1 MIKRVSQIMRT
12 DFERLNLLDSVQKAI
27 ELSLN
32 RKQDYFPVL
41 DQGAPIGVVT
51 YKELLDAHPN
61 RIIADTS
68 VKRYPTLSLRESIW
82 GAQNVFDHC
91 DAGALLVMDEQEL
104 VGMLERNVLATEIST
119 YFDPLTGLYNSSYL
133 YSSAETLIRKGQ
145 EISIV
150 FIDVDNFGQINKGYG
165 HTVGDNVLKE
175 MAQTLKHSIPR
186 DAYLCRYGGDEFA
199 VVTTYD
205 EATCKRFCMHL
216 QRRIS
221 SIAYSREV
229 QVSVAVGV
237 SGGRRGQVSLDNP
250 VSAICNLINLA
261 SLASTKAK
269 DTKDKLCIEG
279 YIDLDSIA

>member
-12 DFERLNLLDSVQKAI
+12 DFERINLLDSVQKAI

-150 FIDVDNFGQINKGYG
+150 FIDVDNFGQINKDYG
-165 HTVGDNVLKE
+165 HTVGDIVLKE

-237 SGGRRGQVSLDNP
+237 SGGRRGQVGLDNP